1 MERAR
6 DLAKI
11 ERRISFEEMGED
23 GPRDKQCDLAITSR
37 KRKGL
42 QRTTGIHA
50 LVEHVMMVELEPRR
64 VWRQT
69 GAAPIDHALVRAH
82 AAVSH
87 RPGLLLNELP
97 AKPAAPAAEIEHE
110 GIRVRVDLREQK
122 LAAAVIE
129 SLRRRRPHDAAQFQR
144 RQGKVDH

>member
-69 GAAPIDHALVRAH
+69 GAAPAQVGEHGRQEH
-82 AAVSH
+82 
-87 RPGLLLNELP
+87 PEGLLHTVGEQ
-97 AKPAAPAAEIEHE
+97 EH
-110 GIRVRVDLREQK
+110 
-122 LAAAVIE
+122 
-129 SLRRRRPHDAAQFQR
+129 
-144 RQGKVDH
+144 